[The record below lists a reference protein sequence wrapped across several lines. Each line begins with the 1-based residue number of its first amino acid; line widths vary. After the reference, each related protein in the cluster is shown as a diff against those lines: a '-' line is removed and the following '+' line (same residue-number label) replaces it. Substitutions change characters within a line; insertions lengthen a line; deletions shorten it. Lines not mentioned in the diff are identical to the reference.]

1 MPKAGG
7 SLMSEVVAG
16 LPRRGPAQWQTLIAG
31 DLAQE
36 LEQIKRQ
43 FVAGKIPNATRT
55 GLAMA
60 LAKSLKAR
68 GIQIGFRGV
77 DAWLKQPS

>member
-1 MPKAGG
+1 MPKGEG

-16 LPRRGPAQWQTLIAG
+16 LPRRGPAQWQTLIPG

-43 FVAGKIPNATRT
+43 FQAGKIPNATRT
-55 GLAMA
+55 GLAM

-68 GIQIGFRGV
+68 NIQIGFRGV
-77 DAWLKQPS
+77 EAWLKQTS